1 MGKGIADAVLAEFG
15 KRGVQAKKIMSLGSD
30 GASVMTGKEKGL
42 FSSIFASLVL
52 GSQFLL

>member
-30 GASVMTGKEKGL
+30 GGSVMTGKEKGL
-42 FSSIFASLVL
+42 FSSIFALLVL
-52 GSQFLL
+52 ESQFLL